1 MWGLSVRCLTVFR
14 LGFSTIDFA
23 FIFFLMSRLRQTL
36 RSFSQPTL
44 AHVYIYIFFY
54 MHIVQ
59 KKRSKVMMMDK
70 MRGGLKKKKKLFCA
84 FRKFFEERRGA
95 RAVLNNEIHVQH
107 TYVHVYL
114 NGIKKRKEEKWR
126 ETGKCSGGLEF
137 CTCRF

>member
-23 FIFFLMSRLRQTL
+23 FIFFLCPASVRHFDPFPNPPQHM
-36 RSFSQPTL
+36 
-44 AHVYIYIFFY
+44 YIYIFFN